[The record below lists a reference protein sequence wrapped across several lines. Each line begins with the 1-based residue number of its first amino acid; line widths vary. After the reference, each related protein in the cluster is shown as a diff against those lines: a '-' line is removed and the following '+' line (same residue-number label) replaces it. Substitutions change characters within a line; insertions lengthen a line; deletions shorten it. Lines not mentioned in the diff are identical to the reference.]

1 MAPVGRRRSA
11 SARRPGLQLP
21 DAPAAC
27 QLASPSGGHLD
38 RPVRGG
44 RRSQGRQEEGTRRC
58 PSAVQLGKGKP
69 LMRDA
74 RPQGPTLMWAVTR
87 AGRESCPATKATT
100 LGAEQ
105 KLEIGKELD
114 RGQAGSAET
123 WCVPPSLD
131 PGCSRLPWKLRTRR
145 TSQIVPCK
153 GGHILK
159 SFLKRR
165 KMCLSVF
172 EV

>member
-114 RGQAGSAET
+114 RGQAGSAEE
-123 WCVPPSLD
+123 
-131 PGCSRLPWKLRTRR
+131 RK
-145 TSQIVPCK
+145 
-153 GGHILK
+153 LK
-159 SFLKRR
+159 SLTVQDLVCATIVGPRV
-165 KMCLSVF
+165 LSSSL
-172 EV
+172 EAQDKENISNRSM